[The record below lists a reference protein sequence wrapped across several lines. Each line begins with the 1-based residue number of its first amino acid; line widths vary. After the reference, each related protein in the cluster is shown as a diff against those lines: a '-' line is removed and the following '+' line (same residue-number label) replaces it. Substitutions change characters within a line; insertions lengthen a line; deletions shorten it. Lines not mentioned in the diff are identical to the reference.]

1 MIAIDDGITT
11 GNLNAADVFFL
22 IATIVAVIAA
32 GLYAAVNPKTVRWAP
47 VALALGLACVSLG
60 LLLL

>member
-1 MIAIDDGITT
+1 MFAIDDGITS

-22 IATIVAVIAA
+22 IATIVAVAA
-32 GLYAAVNPKTVRWAP
+32 GFLFGATAPTLHRWGS
-47 VALALGLACVSLG
+47 VALSLGLALVALG